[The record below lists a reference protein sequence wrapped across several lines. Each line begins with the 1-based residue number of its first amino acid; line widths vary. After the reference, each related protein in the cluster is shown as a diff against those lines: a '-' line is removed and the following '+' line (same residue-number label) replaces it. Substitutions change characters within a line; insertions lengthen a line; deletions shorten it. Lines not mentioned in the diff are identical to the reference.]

1 MLSKFG
7 LDGYLELPLTNEDI
21 KVPEE
26 FKLALDKMASRFP
39 YRKALDPASY
49 DASGLISVVKRNL

>member
-26 FKLALDKMASRFP
+26 FKLALDKMVGRFP
-39 YRKALDPASY
+39 YRKAPDPASY
-49 DASGLISVVKRNL
+49 DAADLISVVKRHL